1 MGTVLSTPEA
11 CPKCRARNSFLIVDI
26 GDAERRCMICGM
38 GESGTRWEEVEPEK
52 KGPKAGSAFT
62 HCRRGHVM
70 DDDNVYES
78 PQGGRQCKTCKNEAT
93 ARWRKH
99 DAEKKAAQAV

>member
-1 MGTVLSTPEA
+1 MGTVLSTPVA
-11 CPKCRARNSFLIVDI
+11 CPKCGARNSFLIVDI
-26 GDAERRCMICGM
+26 GDTERRCMICGM

-52 KGPKAGSAFT
+52 KGLPAGSAFT

-78 PQGGRQCKTCKNEAT
+78 PQGGRQCKICKNEAT
-93 ARWRKH
+93 ARWRKR